1 MISLN
6 SSRDKRDKKFT
17 KTEEDEKRNKSKA
30 NYKTESSS
38 KLLKVNKSLPGYLL
52 QHLDKQNKDIANLPE
67 FLADVNPLQSSI
79 KSTSKLLSKS
89 QLPVKSEEMKKKKE
103 QHVAQIK

>member
-6 SSRDKRDKKFT
+6 SSRDKREKKFT

-52 QHLDKQNKDIANLPE
+52 QHLDKQNKDIANFPE
-67 FLADVNPLQSSI
+67 CLADLNPLQSSI

-89 QLPVKSEEMKKKKE
+89 QIPIKNDEIKKKKD